1 MKVADT
7 WRPLP
12 EVIDLITDE
21 LRAHRLRGD
30 VLAST
35 FPCA

>member
-1 MKVADT
+1 MFVRPD
-7 WRPLP
+7 WRPLQ
-12 EVIDLITDE
+12 ESIDEITDE
-21 LRAHRLRGD
+21 LRQHRLRGD